1 MPHRDIENWWWMTQS
16 ALAQPRLIDAS
27 FIDGGSISF
36 ADRDRARGFESYSK
50 NLIPQPILRVSLL
63 VCELG
68 PMLGKTSTSL
78 WFQILLLLGG

>member
-1 MPHRDIENWWWMTQS
+1 M
-16 ALAQPRLIDAS
+16 LA

-68 PMLGKTSTSL
+68 PMLGKTLVHS
-78 WFQILLLLGG
+78 

>member
-1 MPHRDIENWWWMTQS
+1 M
-16 ALAQPRLIDAS
+16 LA

-63 VCELG
+63 VCDTRSYARKDKHKPLVSNPFVAWRLKRG
-68 PMLGKTSTSL
+68 
-78 WFQILLLLGG
+78 